1 MTSDQLYIVTT
12 SALSAGFDYTHVR
25 LVIHINKP
33 DSLVD
38 FAQKSERT
46 ERDEKE
52 AYSVVLLPCRWQP
65 QVADTNQT
73 EKRVLHRYLQGQ
85 KCRWTC
91 LSVYLDLESQ
101 LQQCVEGED
110 VVCDVCSSSPI
121 KTAILATAE
130 RAQELVLMSH
140 TESAII
146 QQKRQAAYSE
156 LGRYREDLLTVQGMC
171 LLC

>member
-1 MTSDQLYIVTT
+1 MTSDQPYIVTT

-46 ERDEKE
+46 ERDGKE

-85 KCRWTC
+85 ECRWTC

-156 LGRYREDLLTVQGMC
+156 LGRYREGLLTVQGMC